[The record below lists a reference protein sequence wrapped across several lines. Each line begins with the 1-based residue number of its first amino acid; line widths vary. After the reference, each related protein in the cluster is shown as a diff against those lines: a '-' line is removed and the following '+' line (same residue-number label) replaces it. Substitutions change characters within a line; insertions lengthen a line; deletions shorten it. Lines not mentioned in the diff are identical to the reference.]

1 MSWDLVLGFFPEEV
15 QKLILD
21 ATISDLMINGTT
33 GVYADRNGVVEQIPL
48 SSALTTETLL
58 AATQQIARKLG
69 QNLSDQNPILNTRLP
84 DGSRV
89 AVVGPP
95 ASINGI
101 TMTIR
106 KFNHWFTSDQLIA
119 SGSLPVSV
127 RDIVINLMVDR
138 KNGII
143 SGGTGSGKTTLMK
156 ALLDHVPQ
164 HERLVV
170 IEQPAELKISQ
181 PNAIRWEAV
190 EAIPGQVA
198 ITPSQLLAAALR
210 HRPDRIIMGE
220 IRDEC
225 GYDLLQAMNTG
236 HGGTLS
242 TIHAK
247 SAWDALN
254 RLSDLALSAR
264 PNLNHAFVR
273 SETAE
278 AIDFVLYCERDP
290 AGRRRVREL
299 ITVAGYSHAD
309 QSFQTEDIYR
319 ASAA

>member
-1 MSWDLVLGFFPEEV
+1 MSWDLVLGFFPEEM
-15 QKLILD
+15 QALILD
-21 ATISDLMINGTT
+21 DTISDLMINGTT
-33 GVYADRNGVVEQIPL
+33 GVFADRNGVVEHIQL
-48 SSALTTETLL
+48 SGLMTTDTLL

-69 QNLSDQNPILNTRLP
+69 QNLSDQSPILNTRLP

-106 KFNHWFTSDQLIA
+106 KFNRWYSSDELIA
-119 SGSLPVSV
+119 AGSLPKQV
-127 RDIVINLMVDR
+127 RDTVIRYINEK

-156 ALLDHVPQ
+156 ALLDHIPP

-170 IEQPAELKISQ
+170 IEQPAELKVLHS
-181 PNAIRWEAV
+181 NAVRWEAV
-190 EAIPGQVA
+190 EAIPGQVG

-264 PNLNHAFVR
+264 ANLNHAFIR

-278 AIDFVLYCERDP
+278 AIDFVLYCERDHT
-290 AGRRRVREL
+290 GRRRVREL

-309 QSFQTEDIYR
+309 QCFQTEDIYR